1 MTRFRASRR
10 DPNEAIITAALRA
23 AGCVVVKLEP
33 NDRAGVP
40 DLCVGKAGRWYL
52 MEVKS
57 PAGPRGGDSGK
68 GQRLNKAQ
76 DEFVY
81 QAELRGL
88 RVHVVHSV
96 EEALAAIGIVD
107 RSVIERRL

>member
-10 DPNEAIITAALRA
+10 DVGEALIVAALRA
-23 AGCVVVKLEP
+23 AGAIVVQLEP
-33 NDRAGVP
+33 DDRAGVP

-57 PAGPRGGDSGK
+57 PPGPKGGTSRD
-68 GQRLNKAQ
+68 GQHLSKAQ
-76 DEFVY
+76 EEFSY

-88 RVHVVHSV
+88 RVHLVRSV
-96 EEALAAIGIVD
+96 EEALAAIGV
-107 RSVIERRL
+107 RPVFY